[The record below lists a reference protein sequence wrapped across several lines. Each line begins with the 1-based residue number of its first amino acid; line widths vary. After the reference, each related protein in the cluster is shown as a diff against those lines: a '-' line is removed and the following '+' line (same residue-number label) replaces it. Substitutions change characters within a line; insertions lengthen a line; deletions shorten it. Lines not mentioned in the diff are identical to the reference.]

1 MKDYY
6 MDHAATT
13 PLSKDALE
21 AMMPYLT
28 TDYGNASTVYSY
40 GQRAKAAVERSRRTI
55 AATIGA
61 KPSEIYFTSG
71 GTESD
76 NWALIGACEA
86 GREQIA
92 KAHRSVE
99 NELHGKDSMQL
110 RSSDQTEA
118 LQPQASP
125 TAVDLESQS
134 ICNALM
140 KCGHIITDA
149 IEHHAI
155 LNTCAYLEKRGFD
168 VTYLPVDREGHV
180 NPDAVMAAIRPDTML
195 VSIMVANNEIGT
207 IEPIAEIG
215 ARLQKHAEETGQR
228 ILFHTDAVQAYAH
241 IPLDVDEL
249 KVDLMSASSH
259 KLNGPKGVGFLYLRR
274 GVKLPSF
281 LHGGEQER
289 GRRAGTEN
297 VAGIVGFARAAELA
311 CGANPQPRAAS
322 SGMACETNSQPR
334 TSSSATACETNPQ
347 TMTASSRV
355 DTAITS
361 TAGAHAAASSL
372 DRMAQ
377 RIAQESAIRD
387 HLIQRL
393 LDEIPY
399 TSLNGDPTHRLPNN
413 VNVCFKYVE
422 GETLLLLLNEK
433 HIYASAGSACA
444 SGSLEPSH
452 VLRAIGVAHE
462 DAYGSLRLTI
472 GPETTIADVDEV
484 VDLMKSII
492 AQLREQSPLYQA
504 ISAHPS
510 T

>member
-13 PLSKDALE
+13 PLSKEALE

-28 TDYGNASTVYSY
+28 TEYGNASTVYTY

-76 NWALIGACEA
+76 NWALIGAAET
-86 GREQIA
+86 
-92 KAHRSVE
+92 
-99 NELHGKDSMQL
+99 GK
-110 RSSDQTEA
+110 R
-118 LQPQASP
+118 
-125 TAVDLESQS
+125 
-134 ICNALM
+134 
-140 KCGHIITDA
+140 GHIITDM

-155 LNTCAYLEKRGFD
+155 LHTCAYLEKRGFD
-168 VTYLPVDREGHV
+168 VTYLPVDHEGHV
-180 NPDAVMAAIRPDTML
+180 DPDAVMAAIRPDTLL

-259 KLNGPKGVGFLYLRR
+259 KLSGPKGVGFLYLRR

-311 CGANPQPRAAS
+311 CGVNPQP
-322 SGMACETNSQPR
+322 M
-334 TSSSATACETNPQ
+334 SSS
-347 TMTASSRV
+347 SST
-355 DTAITS
+355 DTAATS
-361 TAGAHAAASSL
+361 TAGAHAAESSL
-372 DRMAQ
+372 APMAQ
-377 RIAQESAIRD
+377 RIAQESAVRD
-387 HLIQRL
+387 HLIRRL

-413 VNVCFKYVE
+413 VNVCFKYIE
-422 GETLLLLLNEK
+422 GEALLLLLNEK

-452 VLRAIGVAHE
+452 VLTAIGIAHE

-484 VDLMKSII
+484 VDLMKPII

-510 T
+510 

>member
-13 PLSKDALE
+13 PLSKEALE

-28 TDYGNASTVYSY
+28 TEYGNASTVYTY

-76 NWALIGACEA
+76 NWALIGAAET
-86 GREQIA
+86 
-92 KAHRSVE
+92 
-99 NELHGKDSMQL
+99 GK
-110 RSSDQTEA
+110 R
-118 LQPQASP
+118 
-125 TAVDLESQS
+125 
-134 ICNALM
+134 
-140 KCGHIITDA
+140 GHIITDM

-155 LNTCAYLEKRGFD
+155 LHTCAYLEKRGFD
-168 VTYLPVDREGHV
+168 VTYLPVDHEGHV
-180 NPDAVMAAIRPDTML
+180 HPDAVMAAIRPDTLL

-259 KLNGPKGVGFLYLRR
+259 KLSGPKGVGFLYLRR

-311 CGANPQPRAAS
+311 CGANPQP
-322 SGMACETNSQPR
+322 M
-334 TSSSATACETNPQ
+334 SSS
-347 TMTASSRV
+347 SST
-355 DTAITS
+355 DTAATS
-361 TAGAHAAASSL
+361 TAGAHAAESSL
-372 DRMAQ
+372 APMAQ
-377 RIAQESAIRD
+377 RIAQESAVRD
-387 HLIQRL
+387 HLIKRL

-399 TSLNGDPTHRLPNN
+399 TSLNGDPTKRLPNN
-413 VNVCFKYVE
+413 VNVCFKYIE
-422 GETLLLLLNEK
+422 GETLLLLLSEK

-452 VLRAIGVAHE
+452 VLTAIGIPHE
-462 DAYGSLRLTI
+462 DAYGSLRLTL

-484 VDLMKSII
+484 VDLMKPII
-492 AQLREQSPLYQA
+492 AHLREQSPLYLNCYNTH
-504 ISAHPS
+504 SYYSHEY
-510 T
+510 

>member
-13 PLSKDALE
+13 PLSKEALE

-28 TDYGNASTVYSY
+28 TEYGNASTVYTY

-76 NWALIGACEA
+76 NWALIGAAET
-86 GREQIA
+86 
-92 KAHRSVE
+92 
-99 NELHGKDSMQL
+99 GK
-110 RSSDQTEA
+110 R
-118 LQPQASP
+118 
-125 TAVDLESQS
+125 
-134 ICNALM
+134 
-140 KCGHIITDA
+140 GHIITDM

-155 LNTCAYLEKRGFD
+155 LHTCAYLEKRGFD
-168 VTYLPVDREGHV
+168 VTYLPVDHEGHV
-180 NPDAVMAAIRPDTML
+180 DPDAVMAAIRPDTLL

-259 KLNGPKGVGFLYLRR
+259 KLSGPKGVGFLYLRR

-311 CGANPQPRAAS
+311 CVVNPQP
-322 SGMACETNSQPR
+322 M
-334 TSSSATACETNPQ
+334 SSS
-347 TMTASSRV
+347 SST
-355 DTAITS
+355 DTAATS
-361 TAGAHAAASSL
+361 TAGAHAAESSL
-372 DRMAQ
+372 APMAQ
-377 RIAQESAIRD
+377 RIAQESVVRD
-387 HLIQRL
+387 HLIRRL

-413 VNVCFKYVE
+413 VNVCFKYIE

-452 VLRAIGVAHE
+452 VLRAIGIAHE

-472 GPETTIADVDEV
+472 GPETTLEDVDEV
-484 VDLMKSII
+484 VDLMKPII

-510 T
+510 R

>member
-13 PLSKDALE
+13 PLSKEALE

-28 TDYGNASTVYSY
+28 TEYGNASTVYTY
-40 GQRAKAAVERSRRTI
+40 GQRAKAAIERSRRTI
-55 AATIGA
+55 ATTIGA

-76 NWALIGACEA
+76 NWALISTCEA
-86 GREQIA
+86 GREQLS
-92 KAHRSVE
+92 K
-99 NELHGKDSMQL
+99 
-110 RSSDQTEA
+110 T
-118 LQPQASP
+118 LQPQA
-125 TAVDLESQS
+125 TAAAVDQKYRCSS
-134 ICNALM
+134 KALM
-140 KCGHIITDA
+140 KCGHIITDQ

-155 LNTCAYLEKRGFD
+155 LHTCAYLEKRGFD
-168 VTYLPVDREGHV
+168 VTYLPVDHEGHV
-180 NPDAVMAAIRPDTML
+180 DPDAVMAAIRPDTLL

-207 IEPIAEIG
+207 LEPIAEIG
-215 ARLQKHAEETGQR
+215 ARLQNHAAETGQR

-259 KLNGPKGVGFLYLRR
+259 KLNGPKGVGFLYVRR

-311 CGANPQPRAAS
+311 CGVN
-322 SGMACETNSQPR
+322 T
-334 TSSSATACETNPQ
+334 
-347 TMTASSRV
+347 
-355 DTAITS
+355 
-361 TAGAHAAASSL
+361 
-372 DRMAQ
+372 
-377 RIAQESAIRD
+377 QESAVRD
-387 HLIQRL
+387 HLIKRL
-393 LDEIPY
+393 LVEIPY

-413 VNVCFKYVE
+413 VNVCFKYIE

-452 VLRAIGVAHE
+452 VLTAIGIAHE

-472 GPETTIADVDEV
+472 GPETTLEDVDEV
-484 VDLMKSII
+484 VDLMKPII
-492 AQLREQSPLYQA
+492 ACLREQSPLYQA

-510 T
+510 

>member
-1 MKDYY
+1 MKNYY

-13 PLSKDALE
+13 PLSKEALE

-28 TDYGNASTVYSY
+28 TEYGNASTVYTY

-76 NWALIGACEA
+76 NWALIGAVEA
-86 GREQIA
+86 GKR
-92 KAHRSVE
+92 
-99 NELHGKDSMQL
+99 
-110 RSSDQTEA
+110 
-118 LQPQASP
+118 
-125 TAVDLESQS
+125 
-134 ICNALM
+134 
-140 KCGHIITDA
+140 GHIITDM

-155 LNTCAYLEKRGFD
+155 LHTCAYLEKRGFD
-168 VTYLPVDREGHV
+168 VTYLPVDHEGHV
-180 NPDAVMAAIRPDTML
+180 DPDAVMAAIRPDTLL

-207 IEPIAEIG
+207 LEPIAEIG

-311 CGANPQPRAAS
+311 CGVNTQVLALNCGVKPQPIAS
-322 SGMACETNSQPR
+322 
-334 TSSSATACETNPQ
+334 TS
-347 TMTASSRV
+347 
-355 DTAITS
+355 DTDTDATS
-361 TAGAHAAASSL
+361 TTSAHAAASSIAP
-372 DRMAQ
+372 MTQ
-377 RIAQESAIRD
+377 RIAQESAVRD
-387 HLIQRL
+387 HLIRRL

-413 VNVCFKYVE
+413 VNVCFKYIE

-452 VLRAIGVAHE
+452 VLTAIGIAHE

-484 VDLMKSII
+484 VDLMKPII

-510 T
+510 R

>member
-28 TDYGNASTVYSY
+28 TEYGNASTVYTY
-40 GQRAKAAVERSRRTI
+40 GQRAKAAIERSRRTI
-55 AATIGA
+55 ATTIGA

-76 NWALIGACEA
+76 NWALISTCEA
-86 GREQIA
+86 GREQLS
-92 KAHRSVE
+92 K
-99 NELHGKDSMQL
+99 
-110 RSSDQTEA
+110 T
-118 LQPQASP
+118 LQPQA
-125 TAVDLESQS
+125 TAAAVDQKYRCSS
-134 ICNALM
+134 KASM
-140 KCGHIITDA
+140 KCGHIITDQ

-155 LNTCAYLEKRGFD
+155 LHTCAYLEKRGFD
-168 VTYLPVDREGHV
+168 VTYLPVDHEGHV
-180 NPDAVMAAIRPDTML
+180 DPDAVMAAIRPDTLL

-207 IEPIAEIG
+207 LEPIAEIG
-215 ARLQKHAEETGQR
+215 ARLQKHAAETGQR

-259 KLNGPKGVGFLYLRR
+259 KLNGPKGVGFLYVRR

-311 CGANPQPRAAS
+311 CGVN
-322 SGMACETNSQPR
+322 T
-334 TSSSATACETNPQ
+334 
-347 TMTASSRV
+347 
-355 DTAITS
+355 
-361 TAGAHAAASSL
+361 
-372 DRMAQ
+372 
-377 RIAQESAIRD
+377 QESAVRD
-387 HLIQRL
+387 HLIKRL
-393 LDEIPY
+393 LVEIPY

-413 VNVCFKYVE
+413 VNVCFKYIE

-452 VLRAIGVAHE
+452 VLTAIGIAHE

-472 GPETTIADVDEV
+472 GPETTLEDVDEV
-484 VDLMKSII
+484 VDLMKPII
-492 AQLREQSPLYQA
+492 ACLREQSPLYQA

-510 T
+510 

>member
-13 PLSKDALE
+13 PLSKEALE

-28 TDYGNASTVYSY
+28 TEYGNASTVYTY
-40 GQRAKAAVERSRRTI
+40 GQRAKAAIERSRSTI
-55 AATIGA
+55 ATTIGA

-76 NWALIGACEA
+76 NWALISTCEA
-86 GREQIA
+86 GREQLS
-92 KAHRSVE
+92 K
-99 NELHGKDSMQL
+99 
-110 RSSDQTEA
+110 T
-118 LQPQASP
+118 LQPQA
-125 TAVDLESQS
+125 TAAAVDQKYRCSS
-134 ICNALM
+134 KASM
-140 KCGHIITDA
+140 KCGHIITDQ

-155 LNTCAYLEKRGFD
+155 LHTCAYLEKRGFD
-168 VTYLPVDREGHV
+168 VTYLPVDHEGHV
-180 NPDAVMAAIRPDTML
+180 DPDAVMAAIRPDTLL

-207 IEPIAEIG
+207 LEPIAEIG
-215 ARLQKHAEETGQR
+215 ARLQKHAAETGQR

-259 KLNGPKGVGFLYLRR
+259 KLNGPKGVGFLYVRR

-311 CGANPQPRAAS
+311 CGVN
-322 SGMACETNSQPR
+322 T
-334 TSSSATACETNPQ
+334 
-347 TMTASSRV
+347 
-355 DTAITS
+355 
-361 TAGAHAAASSL
+361 
-372 DRMAQ
+372 
-377 RIAQESAIRD
+377 QESAVRD
-387 HLIQRL
+387 HLIKRL
-393 LDEIPY
+393 LVEIPY

-413 VNVCFKYVE
+413 VNVCFKYIE

-452 VLRAIGVAHE
+452 VLTAIGIPHE

-484 VDLMKSII
+484 VDLMKPII
-492 AQLREQSPLYQA
+492 ACLREQSPLYQA

-510 T
+510 

>member
-13 PLSKDALE
+13 PLSKEALE

-28 TDYGNASTVYSY
+28 TEYGNASTVYTY
-40 GQRAKAAVERSRRTI
+40 GQRAKAAIERSRRTI
-55 AATIGA
+55 ATTIGA

-76 NWALIGACEA
+76 NWALISTCEA
-86 GREQIA
+86 GREQLS
-92 KAHRSVE
+92 K
-99 NELHGKDSMQL
+99 
-110 RSSDQTEA
+110 T
-118 LQPQASP
+118 LQPQDTAA
-125 TAVDLESQS
+125 AVDQEYRCSS
-134 ICNALM
+134 KASM
-140 KCGHIITDA
+140 KCGHIITDQ

-155 LNTCAYLEKRGFD
+155 LHTCAYLEKRGFD
-168 VTYLPVDREGHV
+168 VTYLPVDHEGHV
-180 NPDAVMAAIRPDTML
+180 DPDAVMAAIRPDTLL

-207 IEPIAEIG
+207 LEPIAEIG

-259 KLNGPKGVGFLYLRR
+259 KLSGPKGVGFLYVRR

-311 CGANPQPRAAS
+311 CGVN
-322 SGMACETNSQPR
+322 T
-334 TSSSATACETNPQ
+334 
-347 TMTASSRV
+347 
-355 DTAITS
+355 
-361 TAGAHAAASSL
+361 
-372 DRMAQ
+372 
-377 RIAQESAIRD
+377 QESAVRD
-387 HLIQRL
+387 HLIKRL

-413 VNVCFKYVE
+413 VNVCFKYIE

-472 GPETTIADVDEV
+472 GPETTLEDVDEV
-484 VDLMKSII
+484 VDLMKPII
-492 AQLREQSPLYQA
+492 AHLRETSPQYRNRF
-504 ISAHPS
+504 ITS
-510 T
+510 

>member
-1 MKDYY
+1 

-13 PLSKDALE
+13 PLSKDALD

-28 TDYGNASTVYSY
+28 TDYGNASTVYTY

-61 KPSEIYFTSG
+61 KPPEIYFTSG

-76 NWALIGACEA
+76 NWALIGAAEA
-86 GREQIA
+86 GKR
-92 KAHRSVE
+92 
-99 NELHGKDSMQL
+99 
-110 RSSDQTEA
+110 
-118 LQPQASP
+118 
-125 TAVDLESQS
+125 
-134 ICNALM
+134 
-140 KCGHIITDA
+140 GHIITDT

-168 VTYLPVDREGHV
+168 VTYLPVDQEGHV
-180 NPDAVMAAIRPDTML
+180 DPDAVMAAIRPDTLL

-311 CGANPQPRAAS
+311 CGVL
-322 SGMACETNSQPR
+322 GT
-334 TSSSATACETNPQ
+334 
-347 TMTASSRV
+347 
-355 DTAITS
+355 
-361 TAGAHAAASSL
+361 
-372 DRMAQ
+372 
-377 RIAQESAIRD
+377 RIPSESAVRD

-393 LDEIPY
+393 LDEIPC

-413 VNVCFKYVE
+413 VNVCFKYIE

-484 VDLMKSII
+484 VDLMKPII
-492 AQLREQSPLYQA
+492 AQLREQSPLY
-504 ISAHPS
+504 PS
-510 T
+510 SK

>member
-6 MDHAATT
+6 IDHAATT

-76 NWALIGACEA
+76 NWALIGAAEA
-86 GREQIA
+86 GREQLHQITKTHA
-92 KAHRSVE
+92 DRALISSAMSSTVE
-99 NELHGKDSMQL
+99 T
-110 RSSDQTEA
+110 SSPQTVISK
-118 LQPQASP
+118 SP
-125 TAVDLESQS
+125 
-134 ICNALM
+134 
-140 KCGHIITDA
+140 CGHIITDQ
-149 IEHHAI
+149 IEHHAV

-168 VTYLPVDREGHV
+168 VTYLPVDHEGHV
-180 NPDAVMAAIRPDTML
+180 DPDAVMAAIRPDTLL

-207 IEPIAEIG
+207 LEPIAEIG
-215 ARLQKHAEETGQR
+215 ARLQKHAAETGQR

-311 CGANPQPRAAS
+311 CSTNPQPKTS
-322 SGMACETNSQPR
+322 TSGT
-334 TSSSATACETNPQ
+334 
-347 TMTASSRV
+347 
-355 DTAITS
+355 DTAATS
-361 TAGAHAAASSL
+361 TANAHAPESSI

-413 VNVCFKYVE
+413 VNVCFKYIE

-472 GPETTIADVDEV
+472 GPETTISDVDEV
-484 VDLMKSII
+484 VDLMKPII
-492 AQLREQSPLYQA
+492 TQLREQSPLYQA

>member
-13 PLSKDALE
+13 PLSKEALE

-28 TDYGNASTVYSY
+28 TEYGNASTVYTY
-40 GQRAKAAVERSRRTI
+40 GQRAKAAIERSRRTI
-55 AATIGA
+55 ATTIGA

-76 NWALIGACEA
+76 NWALISTCEA
-86 GREQIA
+86 GREQLS
-92 KAHRSVE
+92 K
-99 NELHGKDSMQL
+99 
-110 RSSDQTEA
+110 T
-118 LQPQASP
+118 LQPQDTAA
-125 TAVDLESQS
+125 AVDQKYRCSS
-134 ICNALM
+134 KASM
-140 KCGHIITDA
+140 KCGHIITDQ

-155 LNTCAYLEKRGFD
+155 LHTCAYLEKRGFD
-168 VTYLPVDREGHV
+168 VTYLPVDHEGHV
-180 NPDAVMAAIRPDTML
+180 DPDAVMAAIRPDTLL

-207 IEPIAEIG
+207 LEPIAEIG
-215 ARLQKHAEETGQR
+215 ARLQKHVAETGQR

-241 IPLDVDEL
+241 IPLNVDEL

-259 KLNGPKGVGFLYLRR
+259 KLNGPKGVGFLYVRR

-311 CGANPQPRAAS
+311 CGVKPQP
-322 SGMACETNSQPR
+322 M
-334 TSSSATACETNPQ
+334 
-347 TMTASSRV
+347 
-355 DTAITS
+355 TS
-361 TAGAHAAASSL
+361 TSDTDTDTTSTTSAHAAASSI

-377 RIAQESAIRD
+377 RIAQESAVRD

-413 VNVCFKYVE
+413 VNVCFKYIE

-452 VLRAIGVAHE
+452 VLTTIGIPHE

-472 GPETTIADVDEV
+472 GPETTLEDVDEV
-484 VDLMKSII
+484 VDLMKPII
-492 AQLREQSPLYQA
+492 AHLRETSPQYRNRF
-504 ISAHPS
+504 ITS
-510 T
+510 

>member
-13 PLSKDALE
+13 PLSKEALE

-28 TDYGNASTVYSY
+28 TEYGNASTVYTY

-76 NWALIGACEA
+76 NWALIGAAET
-86 GREQIA
+86 
-92 KAHRSVE
+92 
-99 NELHGKDSMQL
+99 GK
-110 RSSDQTEA
+110 R
-118 LQPQASP
+118 
-125 TAVDLESQS
+125 
-134 ICNALM
+134 
-140 KCGHIITDA
+140 GHIITDM

-155 LNTCAYLEKRGFD
+155 LHTCAYLEKRGFD
-168 VTYLPVDREGHV
+168 VTYLPVDHEGHV
-180 NPDAVMAAIRPDTML
+180 DPDAVMAAIRPDTLL

-259 KLNGPKGVGFLYLRR
+259 KLSGPKGVGFLYLRR

-311 CGANPQPRAAS
+311 CVVNPQP
-322 SGMACETNSQPR
+322 M
-334 TSSSATACETNPQ
+334 SSS
-347 TMTASSRV
+347 SST
-355 DTAITS
+355 DTAATS
-361 TAGAHAAASSL
+361 TAGAHAAESSL
-372 DRMAQ
+372 APMAQ
-377 RIAQESAIRD
+377 RIAQESVVRD
-387 HLIQRL
+387 HLIRRL

-413 VNVCFKYVE
+413 VNVCFKYIE

-452 VLRAIGVAHE
+452 VLRAIGIAHE

-472 GPETTIADVDEV
+472 GPETTIADIDEV
-484 VDLMKSII
+484 VDLMKPII

-510 T
+510 

>member
-13 PLSKDALE
+13 PLSKEALE

-28 TDYGNASTVYSY
+28 TEYGNASTVYTY
-40 GQRAKAAVERSRRTI
+40 GQRAKAAIERSRRAI

-76 NWALIGACEA
+76 NWALISTCEA
-86 GREQIA
+86 GREQLS
-92 KAHRSVE
+92 K
-99 NELHGKDSMQL
+99 
-110 RSSDQTEA
+110 T
-118 LQPQASP
+118 LQPQDTAA
-125 TAVDLESQS
+125 AVDQEYRCSS
-134 ICNALM
+134 KSSM
-140 KCGHIITDA
+140 KCGHIITDQ

-168 VTYLPVDREGHV
+168 VTYLPVDHEGHV
-180 NPDAVMAAIRPDTML
+180 DPDAVMAALRPDTLL

-215 ARLQKHAEETGQR
+215 ARLQKHAAETGQR

-259 KLNGPKGVGFLYLRR
+259 KLSGPKGVGFLYVRR

-297 VAGIVGFARAAELA
+297 VAGIVGFAHAAE
-311 CGANPQPRAAS
+311 
-322 SGMACETNSQPR
+322 
-334 TSSSATACETNPQ
+334 
-347 TMTASSRV
+347 
-355 DTAITS
+355 
-361 TAGAHAAASSL
+361 SSL

-377 RIAQESAIRD
+377 RIAQESAVRD
-387 HLIQRL
+387 HLIKRL

-413 VNVCFKYVE
+413 VNVCFKYIE

-452 VLRAIGVAHE
+452 VLTAIGIPHE

-472 GPETTIADVDEV
+472 GPETMLEDVDEV
-484 VDLMKSII
+484 VDLMKPII
-492 AQLREQSPLYQA
+492 AHLRETSPQYRNRF
-504 ISAHPS
+504 ITS
-510 T
+510 

>member
-13 PLSKDALE
+13 PLSKEALD

-28 TDYGNASTVYSY
+28 TEYGNASTVYTY
-40 GQRAKAAVERSRRTI
+40 GQRAKAAIERSRRTI
-55 AATIGA
+55 ATTIGA

-76 NWALIGACEA
+76 NWALISTCEA
-86 GREQIA
+86 GREQLS
-92 KAHRSVE
+92 K
-99 NELHGKDSMQL
+99 
-110 RSSDQTEA
+110 T
-118 LQPQASP
+118 LQPQA
-125 TAVDLESQS
+125 TAAAVDQKYRCSS
-134 ICNALM
+134 KASM
-140 KCGHIITDA
+140 KCGHIITDQ
-149 IEHHAI
+149 IEHPAI
-155 LNTCAYLEKRGFD
+155 LHTCAYLEKRGFD
-168 VTYLPVDREGHV
+168 VTYLPVDHEGHV
-180 NPDAVMAAIRPDTML
+180 DPDAVMAAIRPDTLL

-207 IEPIAEIG
+207 LEPIAEIG
-215 ARLQKHAEETGQR
+215 ARLQKHAAETGQR

-259 KLNGPKGVGFLYLRR
+259 KLNGPKGVGFLYVRR

-311 CGANPQPRAAS
+311 CGVN
-322 SGMACETNSQPR
+322 T
-334 TSSSATACETNPQ
+334 
-347 TMTASSRV
+347 
-355 DTAITS
+355 
-361 TAGAHAAASSL
+361 
-372 DRMAQ
+372 
-377 RIAQESAIRD
+377 QESAVRD
-387 HLIQRL
+387 HLIKRL

-399 TSLNGDPTHRLPNN
+399 TRLNGDPTHRLPNN
-413 VNVCFKYVE
+413 VNVCFKYIE

-452 VLRAIGVAHE
+452 VLTAIGIAHE

-472 GPETTIADVDEV
+472 GPETTLEDVDEV
-484 VDLMKSII
+484 VDLMKPII
-492 AQLREQSPLYQA
+492 ACLREQSPLYQA

-510 T
+510 

>member
-28 TDYGNASTVYSY
+28 TEYGNASTVYTY

-55 AATIGA
+55 AVTIGA
-61 KPSEIYFTSG
+61 KPSEIHFTSG

-76 NWALIGACEA
+76 NWALIGAAEA
-86 GREQIA
+86 GREQLHQITQTHA
-92 KAHRSVE
+92 DRALISSAMSSTVE
-99 NELHGKDSMQL
+99 T
-110 RSSDQTEA
+110 SSPQTVISKY
-118 LQPQASP
+118 P
-125 TAVDLESQS
+125 
-134 ICNALM
+134 
-140 KCGHIITDA
+140 CGHIITDQ

-155 LNTCAYLEKRGFD
+155 LHTCAYLEKRGFD
-168 VTYLPVDREGHV
+168 VTYLPVDHEGHV
-180 NPDAVMAAIRPDTML
+180 DPDAVMAAIRPDTLL

-207 IEPIAEIG
+207 LEPIAEIG
-215 ARLQKHAEETGQR
+215 ARLQKHAAETGQR

-241 IPLDVDEL
+241 IPLNVDEL

-259 KLNGPKGVGFLYLRR
+259 KLSGPKGVGFLYLRR

-311 CGANPQPRAAS
+311 CGVNPQP
-322 SGMACETNSQPR
+322 M
-334 TSSSATACETNPQ
+334 SSS
-347 TMTASSRV
+347 SST
-355 DTAITS
+355 DTAATS
-361 TAGAHAAASSL
+361 TASARAAALACDVKPQLMSSSSSTDTDTTSTASAHAAASSL
-372 DRMAQ
+372 DQMAQ
-377 RIAQESAIRD
+377 RIAQESAVRD
-387 HLIQRL
+387 HLIKRL

-413 VNVCFKYVE
+413 VNVCFKYIE
-422 GETLLLLLNEK
+422 GETLLLLLSEK

-452 VLRAIGVAHE
+452 VLTAIGIPHE

-472 GPETTIADVDEV
+472 GPETTLEDVDEV
-484 VDLMKSII
+484 VDLMKPII
-492 AQLREQSPLYQA
+492 AHLRETSPQYRNRF
-504 ISAHPS
+504 ITS
-510 T
+510 

>member
-13 PLSKDALE
+13 PLSKEALE

-28 TDYGNASTVYSY
+28 TEYGNASTVYTY
-40 GQRAKAAVERSRRTI
+40 GQRAKAAIERSRRTI

-76 NWALIGACEA
+76 NWALIGAAEA
-86 GREQIA
+86 GREQLS
-92 KAHRSVE
+92 KT
-99 NELHGKDSMQL
+99 L
-110 RSSDQTEA
+110 SSNSQTKI
-118 LQPQASP
+118 LQPQDSAA
-125 TAVDLESQS
+125 AVDQNYRCSS
-134 ICNALM
+134 KASM
-140 KCGHIITDA
+140 RVGHIITDT

-155 LNTCAYLEKRGFD
+155 LHTCAYLEKRGFD
-168 VTYLPVDREGHV
+168 VTYLPVDHEGHV
-180 NPDAVMAAIRPDTML
+180 DPDAVMAAIRPDTLL

-207 IEPIAEIG
+207 LEPIAEIG
-215 ARLQKHAEETGQR
+215 ARLQKHAAETGQR

-259 KLNGPKGVGFLYLRR
+259 KLNGPKGVGFLYVRR

-311 CGANPQPRAAS
+311 CGVN
-322 SGMACETNSQPR
+322 T
-334 TSSSATACETNPQ
+334 
-347 TMTASSRV
+347 
-355 DTAITS
+355 
-361 TAGAHAAASSL
+361 
-372 DRMAQ
+372 
-377 RIAQESAIRD
+377 QESAVRD
-387 HLIQRL
+387 HLIKRL

-413 VNVCFKYVE
+413 VNVCFKYIE

-452 VLRAIGVAHE
+452 VLTAIGIAHE

-472 GPETTIADVDEV
+472 GPETTLEDVDEV
-484 VDLMKSII
+484 VDLMKPII
-492 AQLREQSPLYQA
+492 ACLREQSPLYQA

-510 T
+510 

>member
-13 PLSKDALE
+13 PLSKEALE

-28 TDYGNASTVYSY
+28 TEYGNASTVYTY
-40 GQRAKAAVERSRRTI
+40 GQRAKAAIERSRRAI

-61 KPSEIYFTSG
+61 KPSEIHFTSG

-76 NWALIGACEA
+76 NWALISTCEA
-86 GREQIA
+86 GREHLS
-92 KAHRSVE
+92 K
-99 NELHGKDSMQL
+99 
-110 RSSDQTEA
+110 T
-118 LQPQASP
+118 LQPQDTAA
-125 TAVDLESQS
+125 AVDQEYRCSS
-134 ICNALM
+134 KASM
-140 KCGHIITDA
+140 KCGHIITDQ

-168 VTYLPVDREGHV
+168 VTYLPVDHEGHV
-180 NPDAVMAAIRPDTML
+180 DPDAVMAAIRPDTLL

-207 IEPIAEIG
+207 LEPIVEIG
-215 ARLQKHAEETGQR
+215 ARLQKHAAETGQR

-259 KLNGPKGVGFLYLRR
+259 KLSGPKGVGFLYVRR

-297 VAGIVGFARAAELA
+297 VAGIVGFA
-311 CGANPQPRAAS
+311 
-322 SGMACETNSQPR
+322 
-334 TSSSATACETNPQ
+334 
-347 TMTASSRV
+347 
-355 DTAITS
+355 
-361 TAGAHAAASSL
+361 HAAASSI
-372 DRMAQ
+372 DCMAQ
-377 RIAQESAIRD
+377 RIAQESAVRD

-413 VNVCFKYVE
+413 VNVCFKYIE

-452 VLRAIGVAHE
+452 VLTAIGIPHE

-472 GPETTIADVDEV
+472 GPETTLEDVDEV
-484 VDLMKSII
+484 VDLMKPII
-492 AQLREQSPLYQA
+492 AHLRETSPQYRNRFTT
-504 ISAHPS
+504 S
-510 T
+510 

>member
-13 PLSKDALE
+13 PLSKEALE

-28 TDYGNASTVYSY
+28 DDYGNASTVYTY

-76 NWALIGACEA
+76 NWALIGAAET
-86 GREQIA
+86 
-92 KAHRSVE
+92 
-99 NELHGKDSMQL
+99 GK
-110 RSSDQTEA
+110 R
-118 LQPQASP
+118 
-125 TAVDLESQS
+125 
-134 ICNALM
+134 
-140 KCGHIITDA
+140 GHIITDM

-155 LNTCAYLEKRGFD
+155 LHTCAYLEKRGFD
-168 VTYLPVDREGHV
+168 VTYLPVDHEGHV
-180 NPDAVMAAIRPDTML
+180 DPDAVMAAIRPDTLL

-259 KLNGPKGVGFLYLRR
+259 KLSGPKGVGFLYLRR

-311 CGANPQPRAAS
+311 CGANPQP
-322 SGMACETNSQPR
+322 M
-334 TSSSATACETNPQ
+334 SSS
-347 TMTASSRV
+347 SST
-355 DTAITS
+355 DTAATS
-361 TAGAHAAASSL
+361 TAGAHAAESSL
-372 DRMAQ
+372 APMAQ
-377 RIAQESAIRD
+377 RIAQESVVRD
-387 HLIQRL
+387 HLIRRL

-413 VNVCFKYVE
+413 VNVCFKYIE

-452 VLRAIGVAHE
+452 VLRAIGIAHE

-484 VDLMKSII
+484 VDLMKPII

-510 T
+510 

>member
-1 MKDYY
+1 MKNYY

-28 TDYGNASTVYSY
+28 TDYGNASTVYTY

-55 AATIGA
+55 AATNGA

-76 NWALIGACEA
+76 NWALIGAAEA
-86 GREQIA
+86 GREQLS
-92 KAHRSVE
+92 KT
-99 NELHGKDSMQL
+99 L
-110 RSSDQTEA
+110 SSNSQTKI
-118 LQPQASP
+118 LQPQDSAA
-125 TAVDLESQS
+125 AVDQNYRCSS
-134 ICNALM
+134 KASM
-140 KCGHIITDA
+140 RVGHIITDT

-155 LNTCAYLEKRGFD
+155 LHTCAYLEKRGFD
-168 VTYLPVDREGHV
+168 VTYLPVDHEGHV
-180 NPDAVMAAIRPDTML
+180 DPDAVMAAIRPDTLL

-241 IPLDVDEL
+241 ISLDVEEL

-311 CGANPQPRAAS
+311 CGVNTQVPALICGVKPQPI
-322 SGMACETNSQPR
+322 
-334 TSSSATACETNPQ
+334 TSTS
-347 TMTASSRV
+347 
-355 DTAITS
+355 DTDTDTTS
-361 TAGAHAAASSL
+361 TAGAHAAESSL
-372 DRMAQ
+372 APMAQ
-377 RIAQESAIRD
+377 RIALESAVRD

-413 VNVCFKYVE
+413 VNVCFKYIE
-422 GETLLLLLNEK
+422 GATLLLLLNEK

-452 VLRAIGVAHE
+452 VLTAIGIAHE

-472 GPETTIADVDEV
+472 GPETTLEDVDEV
-484 VDLMKSII
+484 VDLMKPII
-492 AQLREQSPLYQA
+492 ACLREQSPLYQA

-510 T
+510 

>member
-1 MKDYY
+1 MIY

-13 PLSKDALE
+13 PLSKEALE

-28 TDYGNASTVYSY
+28 TEYGNASTVYTY
-40 GQRAKAAVERSRRTI
+40 GQRAKAAIERSRRTI
-55 AATIGA
+55 ATTIGA

-76 NWALIGACEA
+76 NWALISTCEA
-86 GREQIA
+86 GREQLS
-92 KAHRSVE
+92 K
-99 NELHGKDSMQL
+99 
-110 RSSDQTEA
+110 T
-118 LQPQASP
+118 LQPQA
-125 TAVDLESQS
+125 TAAAVDQKYRCSS
-134 ICNALM
+134 KASM
-140 KCGHIITDA
+140 KCGHIITDQ

-155 LNTCAYLEKRGFD
+155 LHTCAYLEKRGFD
-168 VTYLPVDREGHV
+168 VTYLPVDHEGHV
-180 NPDAVMAAIRPDTML
+180 DPDAVMAAIRPDTLL

-207 IEPIAEIG
+207 LEPIAEIG

-241 IPLDVDEL
+241 IPLDVDKL

-259 KLNGPKGVGFLYLRR
+259 KLNGPKGVGFLYVRR

-311 CGANPQPRAAS
+311 CGVN
-322 SGMACETNSQPR
+322 T
-334 TSSSATACETNPQ
+334 
-347 TMTASSRV
+347 
-355 DTAITS
+355 
-361 TAGAHAAASSL
+361 
-372 DRMAQ
+372 
-377 RIAQESAIRD
+377 QESAVRD
-387 HLIQRL
+387 HLIKRL

-413 VNVCFKYVE
+413 VNVCFKYIE

-452 VLRAIGVAHE
+452 VLTAIGIPHE

-472 GPETTIADVDEV
+472 GPETTLEDVDEV
-484 VDLMKSII
+484 VDLMKPII

-510 T
+510 

>member
-13 PLSKDALE
+13 PLSKEALE

-28 TDYGNASTVYSY
+28 TEYGNASTVYTY
-40 GQRAKAAVERSRRTI
+40 GQRAKAAIERSRRAI

-61 KPSEIYFTSG
+61 KPSEIHFTSG

-76 NWALIGACEA
+76 NWALISTCEA
-86 GREQIA
+86 GREHLS
-92 KAHRSVE
+92 K
-99 NELHGKDSMQL
+99 
-110 RSSDQTEA
+110 T
-118 LQPQASP
+118 LQPQDTAA
-125 TAVDLESQS
+125 AVDQEYRCSS
-134 ICNALM
+134 KASM
-140 KCGHIITDA
+140 KCGHIITDQ

-168 VTYLPVDREGHV
+168 VTYLPVDHEGHV
-180 NPDAVMAAIRPDTML
+180 DPDAVMAAIRPDTLL

-207 IEPIAEIG
+207 LEPIVEIG
-215 ARLQKHAEETGQR
+215 ARLQKHAAETGQR

-259 KLNGPKGVGFLYLRR
+259 KLSGPKGVGFLYVRR

-297 VAGIVGFARAAELA
+297 VAGIVGFA
-311 CGANPQPRAAS
+311 
-322 SGMACETNSQPR
+322 
-334 TSSSATACETNPQ
+334 
-347 TMTASSRV
+347 
-355 DTAITS
+355 
-361 TAGAHAAASSL
+361 HAAASSI
-372 DRMAQ
+372 DCMAQ
-377 RIAQESAIRD
+377 RIAQESAVRD

-413 VNVCFKYVE
+413 VNVCFKYIE

-452 VLRAIGVAHE
+452 VLTAIGIPHE

-472 GPETTIADVDEV
+472 GPETTLEDVDEV
-484 VDLMKSII
+484 VDLMKPII
-492 AQLREQSPLYQA
+492 AHLRETSPQYRNRF
-504 ISAHPS
+504 ITS
-510 T
+510 

>member
-13 PLSKDALE
+13 PLSKEALD

-28 TDYGNASTVYSY
+28 TEYGNASTVYTY
-40 GQRAKAAVERSRRTI
+40 GQRAKAAIERSRSTI
-55 AATIGA
+55 ATTIGA

-76 NWALIGACEA
+76 NWALISTCEA
-86 GREQIA
+86 GREQLS
-92 KAHRSVE
+92 K
-99 NELHGKDSMQL
+99 
-110 RSSDQTEA
+110 T
-118 LQPQASP
+118 LQPQA
-125 TAVDLESQS
+125 TAAAVDQKYRCSS
-134 ICNALM
+134 KASM
-140 KCGHIITDA
+140 KCGHIITDQ

-155 LNTCAYLEKRGFD
+155 LHTCAYLEKRGFD
-168 VTYLPVDREGHV
+168 VTYLPVDHEGHV
-180 NPDAVMAAIRPDTML
+180 DPDAVMAAIRPDTLL

-207 IEPIAEIG
+207 LEPIAEIG
-215 ARLQKHAEETGQR
+215 ARLQKHAAETGQR

-259 KLNGPKGVGFLYLRR
+259 KLNGPKGVGFLYVRR

-311 CGANPQPRAAS
+311 CGVN
-322 SGMACETNSQPR
+322 T
-334 TSSSATACETNPQ
+334 
-347 TMTASSRV
+347 
-355 DTAITS
+355 
-361 TAGAHAAASSL
+361 
-372 DRMAQ
+372 
-377 RIAQESAIRD
+377 QESAVRD
-387 HLIQRL
+387 HLIKRL

-413 VNVCFKYVE
+413 VNVCFKYIE

-452 VLRAIGVAHE
+452 VLTAIGIPHE

-472 GPETTIADVDEV
+472 GPETTLEDVDEV
-484 VDLMKSII
+484 VDLMKPII
-492 AQLREQSPLYQA
+492 ACLREQSPLYQA

-510 T
+510 

>member
-13 PLSKDALE
+13 PLSKEALE

-28 TDYGNASTVYSY
+28 TEYGNASTVYTY
-40 GQRAKAAVERSRRTI
+40 GQRAKAAIERSRRTI
-55 AATIGA
+55 ATTIGA

-76 NWALIGACEA
+76 NWALIGAAEA
-86 GREQIA
+86 GREQLHQITQTHA
-92 KAHRSVE
+92 DRALISSAMSSTVE
-99 NELHGKDSMQL
+99 T
-110 RSSDQTEA
+110 SSPQTVISKY
-118 LQPQASP
+118 P
-125 TAVDLESQS
+125 
-134 ICNALM
+134 
-140 KCGHIITDA
+140 CGHIITDQ

-155 LNTCAYLEKRGFD
+155 LHTCAYLEKRGFD
-168 VTYLPVDREGHV
+168 VTYLPVDHEGHV
-180 NPDAVMAAIRPDTML
+180 DPDAVMAAIRPDTLL

-215 ARLQKHAEETGQR
+215 ARLQKHAAETSQR

-241 IPLDVDEL
+241 IPLNVDEL

-259 KLNGPKGVGFLYLRR
+259 KLSGPKGVGFLYLRR

-311 CGANPQPRAAS
+311 CGVNPQP
-322 SGMACETNSQPR
+322 M
-334 TSSSATACETNPQ
+334 SSS
-347 TMTASSRV
+347 SST
-355 DTAITS
+355 DTAATS
-361 TAGAHAAASSL
+361 TASARAAALACDVKPQLMSSSSSTDTDTTSTASAHAAASFL

-377 RIAQESAIRD
+377 RIAQESAVRD
-387 HLIQRL
+387 HLIKRL

-413 VNVCFKYVE
+413 VNVCFKYIEV
-422 GETLLLLLNEK
+422 ETLLLLLNEK

-452 VLRAIGVAHE
+452 VLTAIGIPHE

-472 GPETTIADVDEV
+472 GPETTLEDVDEV
-484 VDLMKSII
+484 VDLMKPII
-492 AQLREQSPLYQA
+492 AHLRETSPQYRNRF
-504 ISAHPS
+504 ITS
-510 T
+510 

>member
-13 PLSKDALE
+13 PLSKEALE

-28 TDYGNASTVYSY
+28 TEYGNASTVYTY
-40 GQRAKAAVERSRRTI
+40 GQRAKAAIERSRRTI
-55 AATIGA
+55 AITIGA

-76 NWALIGACEA
+76 NWALISTCEA
-86 GREQIA
+86 GREQLS
-92 KAHRSVE
+92 K
-99 NELHGKDSMQL
+99 
-110 RSSDQTEA
+110 T
-118 LQPQASP
+118 LQPQA
-125 TAVDLESQS
+125 TAAAVDQKYRCSS
-134 ICNALM
+134 KALM
-140 KCGHIITDA
+140 KCGHIITDQ

-155 LNTCAYLEKRGFD
+155 LHTCAYLEKRGFD
-168 VTYLPVDREGHV
+168 VTYLPVDNEGHV
-180 NPDAVMAAIRPDTML
+180 DPDAVMAAIRPDTLL

-207 IEPIAEIG
+207 LEPIAEIG
-215 ARLQKHAEETGQR
+215 ARLQKHAAETGQR

-259 KLNGPKGVGFLYLRR
+259 KLNGPKGVGFLYVRR

-311 CGANPQPRAAS
+311 CGVN
-322 SGMACETNSQPR
+322 T
-334 TSSSATACETNPQ
+334 
-347 TMTASSRV
+347 
-355 DTAITS
+355 
-361 TAGAHAAASSL
+361 
-372 DRMAQ
+372 
-377 RIAQESAIRD
+377 QESAVRD
-387 HLIQRL
+387 HLIKRL
-393 LDEIPY
+393 LVEIPY

-413 VNVCFKYVE
+413 VNVCFKYIE

-452 VLRAIGVAHE
+452 VLTAIGIPHE

-472 GPETTIADVDEV
+472 GPETTLEDVDEV
-484 VDLMKSII
+484 VDLMKPII
-492 AQLREQSPLYQA
+492 ACLREQSPLYQA

-510 T
+510 

>member
-13 PLSKDALE
+13 PLSKEALE

-28 TDYGNASTVYSY
+28 TDYGNASTVYTY

-76 NWALIGACEA
+76 NWALIGAAEA
-86 GREQIA
+86 GRGQLHQITQTHA
-92 KAHRSVE
+92 DRALISSTMSSTVE
-99 NELHGKDSMQL
+99 T
-110 RSSDQTEA
+110 SSPQTVMSK
-118 LQPQASP
+118 SP
-125 TAVDLESQS
+125 
-134 ICNALM
+134 
-140 KCGHIITDA
+140 CGHIITDQ

-180 NPDAVMAAIRPDTML
+180 DPDAVMAAIRPDTLL

-311 CGANPQPRAAS
+311 CGMNPQPMT
-322 SGMACETNSQPR
+322 SGSDA
-334 TSSSATACETNPQ
+334 
-347 TMTASSRV
+347 
-355 DTAITS
+355 DTAATS
-361 TAGAHAAASSL
+361 TAAAHASESSI

-377 RIAQESAIRD
+377 RIAQESAVRD

-413 VNVCFKYVE
+413 VNVCFKYIE
-422 GETLLLLLNEK
+422 GETLLLFLNEK

-484 VDLMKSII
+484 VDLMKPII
-492 AQLREQSPLYQA
+492 AQLREQ
-504 ISAHPS
+504 
-510 T
+510 

>member
-13 PLSKDALE
+13 PLSKEALE

-28 TDYGNASTVYSY
+28 TEYGNASTVYTY
-40 GQRAKAAVERSRRTI
+40 GQRAKAAVECSRRTI

-76 NWALIGACEA
+76 NWALIGAAET
-86 GREQIA
+86 
-92 KAHRSVE
+92 
-99 NELHGKDSMQL
+99 GK
-110 RSSDQTEA
+110 R
-118 LQPQASP
+118 
-125 TAVDLESQS
+125 
-134 ICNALM
+134 C
-140 KCGHIITDA
+140 HIITDM

-155 LNTCAYLEKRGFD
+155 LHTCAYLEKRGFD
-168 VTYLPVDREGHV
+168 VTYLPVDHEGHV
-180 NPDAVMAAIRPDTML
+180 DPDAVMAAIRPDTLL

-259 KLNGPKGVGFLYLRR
+259 KLSGPKGVGFLYLRR

-311 CGANPQPRAAS
+311 CGANPQPMS
-322 SGMACETNSQPR
+322 
-334 TSSSATACETNPQ
+334 TSSST
-347 TMTASSRV
+347 
-355 DTAITS
+355 DTAATS
-361 TAGAHAAASSL
+361 TAGAHAAESSL
-372 DRMAQ
+372 APMAQ
-377 RIAQESAIRD
+377 RIAQESAVRD
-387 HLIQRL
+387 HLIRRL

-413 VNVCFKYVE
+413 VNVCFKYIE

-452 VLRAIGVAHE
+452 VLTSIGIAHE

-472 GPETTIADVDEV
+472 GPETTLEDVDEV
-484 VDLMKSII
+484 VDLMKPII

-510 T
+510 

>member
-28 TDYGNASTVYSY
+28 TEYGNASTVYTY

-76 NWALIGACEA
+76 NWALISTCEA
-86 GREQIA
+86 GREQLS
-92 KAHRSVE
+92 K
-99 NELHGKDSMQL
+99 
-110 RSSDQTEA
+110 T
-118 LQPQASP
+118 LQPQA
-125 TAVDLESQS
+125 TAAAVDQKYRCSS
-134 ICNALM
+134 KASM
-140 KCGHIITDA
+140 KCGHIITDQ

-155 LNTCAYLEKRGFD
+155 LHTCAYLEKRGFD
-168 VTYLPVDREGHV
+168 VTYLPVDHEGHV
-180 NPDAVMAAIRPDTML
+180 DPDAVMAAIRPDTLL

-207 IEPIAEIG
+207 LEPIAEIG

-249 KVDLMSASSH
+249 RVDLMSASSH
-259 KLNGPKGVGFLYLRR
+259 KLNGPKGIGFLYVRR

-311 CGANPQPRAAS
+311 CGTDPQPIASISDADTAATSTARATELACSTNLQPMSPS
-322 SGMACETNSQPR
+322 SGTG
-334 TSSSATACETNPQ
+334 TAVP
-347 TMTASSRV
+347 
-355 DTAITS
+355 S
-361 TAGAHAAASSL
+361 TAGAPSVESYL

-377 RIAQESAIRD
+377 RIAQESAVRD

-413 VNVCFKYVE
+413 VNVCFKYIE

-452 VLRAIGVAHE
+452 VLTAIGIAHE

-472 GPETTIADVDEV
+472 GPETTIADIDEV
-484 VDLMKSII
+484 VDLMKPII

-510 T
+510 

>member
-1 MKDYY
+1 MKNYY

-28 TDYGNASTVYSY
+28 TDYGNASTVYTY

-76 NWALIGACEA
+76 NWALIGAAEA
-86 GREQIA
+86 GREQLS
-92 KAHRSVE
+92 KT
-99 NELHGKDSMQL
+99 L
-110 RSSDQTEA
+110 SSNSQTKI
-118 LQPQASP
+118 LQPQDSAA
-125 TAVDLESQS
+125 AVDQNYRCSS
-134 ICNALM
+134 KASM
-140 KCGHIITDA
+140 RVGHIITDT

-155 LNTCAYLEKRGFD
+155 LHTCAYLEKRGFD
-168 VTYLPVDREGHV
+168 VTYLPVDHEGHV
-180 NPDAVMAAIRPDTML
+180 DPDAVMAAIRPDTLL

-241 IPLDVDEL
+241 ISLDVEEL

-311 CGANPQPRAAS
+311 CGVNTQVPALICGVKPQPI
-322 SGMACETNSQPR
+322 
-334 TSSSATACETNPQ
+334 TSTS
-347 TMTASSRV
+347 
-355 DTAITS
+355 DTDTDTTS
-361 TAGAHAAASSL
+361 TAGAHAAESSL
-372 DRMAQ
+372 APMAQ
-377 RIAQESAIRD
+377 RIALESAVRD

-413 VNVCFKYVE
+413 VNVCFKYIE

-452 VLRAIGVAHE
+452 VLTAIGIAHE

-472 GPETTIADVDEV
+472 GPETTLEDVDEV
-484 VDLMKSII
+484 VDLMKPII
-492 AQLREQSPLYQA
+492 ACLREQSPLYQA

-510 T
+510 

>member
-13 PLSKDALE
+13 PLSKEALE

-28 TDYGNASTVYSY
+28 TEYGNASTVYTY
-40 GQRAKAAVERSRRTI
+40 GQRAKAAIERSRRTI
-55 AATIGA
+55 ATTIGA

-76 NWALIGACEA
+76 NWALISTCEA
-86 GREQIA
+86 GREQLS
-92 KAHRSVE
+92 K
-99 NELHGKDSMQL
+99 
-110 RSSDQTEA
+110 T
-118 LQPQASP
+118 LQPQA
-125 TAVDLESQS
+125 TAAAVDQKYRCSS
-134 ICNALM
+134 KALM
-140 KCGHIITDA
+140 KCGHIITDQ

-155 LNTCAYLEKRGFD
+155 LHTCAYLEKRGFD
-168 VTYLPVDREGHV
+168 VTYLPVDHEGHV
-180 NPDAVMAAIRPDTML
+180 DPDAVMAAIRPDTLL

-207 IEPIAEIG
+207 LEPIAEIG
-215 ARLQKHAEETGQR
+215 ARLQNHAAETGQR

-259 KLNGPKGVGFLYLRR
+259 KLNGPKGVGFLYVRR

-311 CGANPQPRAAS
+311 CGVN
-322 SGMACETNSQPR
+322 T
-334 TSSSATACETNPQ
+334 
-347 TMTASSRV
+347 
-355 DTAITS
+355 
-361 TAGAHAAASSL
+361 
-372 DRMAQ
+372 
-377 RIAQESAIRD
+377 QESAVRD
-387 HLIQRL
+387 HLIKRL

-413 VNVCFKYVE
+413 VNVCFKYIE

-452 VLRAIGVAHE
+452 VLTAIGIAHE

-472 GPETTIADVDEV
+472 GPEMTLEDVDEV
-484 VDLMKSII
+484 VDLMKPII
-492 AQLREQSPLYQA
+492 AHLRETSPQYRNRF
-504 ISAHPS
+504 ITS
-510 T
+510 

>member
-13 PLSKDALE
+13 PLSKEALE

-28 TDYGNASTVYSY
+28 TEYGNASTVYTY
-40 GQRAKAAVERSRRTI
+40 GQRAKAAIERSRRTI
-55 AATIGA
+55 ATTIGA

-76 NWALIGACEA
+76 NWALISTCEA
-86 GREQIA
+86 GREQLS
-92 KAHRSVE
+92 K
-99 NELHGKDSMQL
+99 
-110 RSSDQTEA
+110 T
-118 LQPQASP
+118 LQPQDTAA
-125 TAVDLESQS
+125 AVDQEYRCSS
-134 ICNALM
+134 KASM
-140 KCGHIITDA
+140 KCGHIITDQ

-155 LNTCAYLEKRGFD
+155 LHTCAYLEKRGFD
-168 VTYLPVDREGHV
+168 VTYLPVDHEGHV
-180 NPDAVMAAIRPDTML
+180 DPDAVMAAIRPDTLL

-207 IEPIAEIG
+207 LEPIAEIG
-215 ARLQKHAEETGQR
+215 ARLQKHAAETGQR

-259 KLNGPKGVGFLYLRR
+259 KLSGPKGVGFLYLRR

-311 CGANPQPRAAS
+311 CGVN
-322 SGMACETNSQPR
+322 T
-334 TSSSATACETNPQ
+334 
-347 TMTASSRV
+347 
-355 DTAITS
+355 
-361 TAGAHAAASSL
+361 
-372 DRMAQ
+372 
-377 RIAQESAIRD
+377 QESAVRD
-387 HLIQRL
+387 HLIKRL

-413 VNVCFKYVE
+413 VNVCFKYIE
-422 GETLLLLLNEK
+422 GETLLLLLSEK

-452 VLRAIGVAHE
+452 VLTAIGIPHE

-472 GPETTIADVDEV
+472 GPETTLEDVDEV
-484 VDLMKSII
+484 VDLMKPII
-492 AQLREQSPLYQA
+492 AHLRETSPQYRNRF
-504 ISAHPS
+504 ITS
-510 T
+510 

>member
-1 MKDYY
+1 

-28 TDYGNASTVYSY
+28 TEYGNASTVYTY

-76 NWALIGACEA
+76 NWALISTCEA
-86 GREQIA
+86 GREQLS
-92 KAHRSVE
+92 K
-99 NELHGKDSMQL
+99 
-110 RSSDQTEA
+110 T
-118 LQPQASP
+118 LQPQA
-125 TAVDLESQS
+125 TAAAVDQKYRCSS
-134 ICNALM
+134 KASM
-140 KCGHIITDA
+140 KCGHIITDQ

-155 LNTCAYLEKRGFD
+155 LHTCAYLEKRGFD
-168 VTYLPVDREGHV
+168 VTYLPVDHEGHV
-180 NPDAVMAAIRPDTML
+180 DPDAVMAAIRPDTLL

-207 IEPIAEIG
+207 LEPIAEIG

-241 IPLDVDEL
+241 IPLNVDEL

-311 CGANPQPRAAS
+311 CGVNTQVPALTCGANPQP
-322 SGMACETNSQPR
+322 M
-334 TSSSATACETNPQ
+334 SSS
-347 TMTASSRV
+347 SST
-355 DTAITS
+355 DTAATS
-361 TAGAHAAASSL
+361 TASAHAAESSL
-372 DRMAQ
+372 APMAQ
-377 RIAQESAIRD
+377 RIAQESVVRD

-413 VNVCFKYVE
+413 VNVCFKYIE

-452 VLRAIGVAHE
+452 VLTAIGIPHE

-472 GPETTIADVDEV
+472 GPETTLEDVDEV
-484 VDLMKSII
+484 VDLMKPII
-492 AQLREQSPLYQA
+492 AHLRETSPQYRNRF
-504 ISAHPS
+504 ITS
-510 T
+510 

>member
-13 PLSKDALE
+13 PLSKEALE

-28 TDYGNASTVYSY
+28 TDYGNASTVYTY

-76 NWALIGACEA
+76 NWALIGAAEA
-86 GREQIA
+86 GRGQLHQITQTHA
-92 KAHRSVE
+92 DRALISSTMSSTVE
-99 NELHGKDSMQL
+99 T
-110 RSSDQTEA
+110 SSPQTVMSK
-118 LQPQASP
+118 SP
-125 TAVDLESQS
+125 
-134 ICNALM
+134 
-140 KCGHIITDA
+140 CGHIITDQ

-180 NPDAVMAAIRPDTML
+180 DPDAVMAAIRPDTLL

-228 ILFHTDAVQAYAH
+228 ILFHTDSVQAYAH

-311 CGANPQPRAAS
+311 CGMNPQPMT
-322 SGMACETNSQPR
+322 SGSGA
-334 TSSSATACETNPQ
+334 
-347 TMTASSRV
+347 
-355 DTAITS
+355 DTAATS
-361 TAGAHAAASSL
+361 TAAAHASESSI

-377 RIAQESAIRD
+377 RIAQESAVRD

-413 VNVCFKYVE
+413 VNVCFKYIE
-422 GETLLLLLNEK
+422 GETLLLFLNEK

-484 VDLMKSII
+484 VDLMKPII
-492 AQLREQSPLYQA
+492 AQLREQSPLY
-504 ISAHPS
+504 PS
-510 T
+510 SK

>member
-13 PLSKDALE
+13 PLSKEALE

-28 TDYGNASTVYSY
+28 TEYGNASTVYTY

-55 AATIGA
+55 AVTIGA

-76 NWALIGACEA
+76 NWALIGAAEA
-86 GREQIA
+86 GREQLHQITQTHA
-92 KAHRSVE
+92 DRALISSAMSSTVE
-99 NELHGKDSMQL
+99 T
-110 RSSDQTEA
+110 SSPQTVISKY
-118 LQPQASP
+118 P
-125 TAVDLESQS
+125 
-134 ICNALM
+134 
-140 KCGHIITDA
+140 CGHIITDQ

-155 LNTCAYLEKRGFD
+155 LHTCAYLEKRGFD
-168 VTYLPVDREGHV
+168 VTYLPVDHEGHV
-180 NPDAVMAAIRPDTML
+180 DPDAVMAAIRPDTLL

-207 IEPIAEIG
+207 LEPIAEIG
-215 ARLQKHAEETGQR
+215 ARLQKHAAETGQR

-259 KLNGPKGVGFLYLRR
+259 KLSGPKGVGFLYLRR

-311 CGANPQPRAAS
+311 CGANPQP
-322 SGMACETNSQPR
+322 M
-334 TSSSATACETNPQ
+334 
-347 TMTASSRV
+347 SSRSST
-355 DTAITS
+355 DTVATS
-361 TAGAHAAASSL
+361 TAGAHAAESSL
-372 DRMAQ
+372 VPMAQ
-377 RIAQESAIRD
+377 RIAQESAVRD
-387 HLIQRL
+387 HLIKRL

-413 VNVCFKYVE
+413 VNVCFKYIE

-452 VLRAIGVAHE
+452 VLTAIGIPHE

-484 VDLMKSII
+484 VDLMKPII
-492 AQLREQSPLYQA
+492 AHLRETSPQYRNRF
-504 ISAHPS
+504 ITS
-510 T
+510 

>member
-13 PLSKDALE
+13 PLSKAALE

-28 TDYGNASTVYSY
+28 TDYGNASTVYTY

-76 NWALIGACEA
+76 NWALIGAAEA
-86 GREQIA
+86 GREQLHQIIKTHA
-92 KAHRSVE
+92 DRALISSAMSSTVE
-99 NELHGKDSMQL
+99 T
-110 RSSDQTEA
+110 SSPQTVISK
-118 LQPQASP
+118 SP
-125 TAVDLESQS
+125 
-134 ICNALM
+134 
-140 KCGHIITDA
+140 CGHIITDT
-149 IEHHAI
+149 IEHHAV

-180 NPDAVMAAIRPDTML
+180 DPDAVMAAIRPDTLL

-281 LHGGEQER
+281 LHGGAQER

-311 CGANPQPRAAS
+311 CGENPQPMASGSGANTAVPSTARATEL
-322 SGMACETNSQPR
+322 ACS
-334 TSSSATACETNPQ
+334 TNPQ
-347 TMTASSRV
+347 PMSSSSST
-355 DTAITS
+355 DTAATS
-361 TAGAHAAASSL
+361 KAGVQAAESSI

-377 RIAQESAIRD
+377 RIAQETAVRD

-393 LDEIPY
+393 LDEIPH

-413 VNVCFKYVE
+413 VNVCFKYIE

-484 VDLMKSII
+484 VDLMKPII
-492 AQLREQSPLYQA
+492 AQLREQSPLYH
-504 ISAHPS
+504 SS
-510 T
+510 K

>member
-13 PLSKDALE
+13 PLSKEALE

-28 TDYGNASTVYSY
+28 TEYGNVSTVYTY
-40 GQRAKAAVERSRRTI
+40 GQRAKAAVEHSRRTI

-76 NWALIGACEA
+76 NWALIGAAEA
-86 GREQIA
+86 GREQLHQITQTHA
-92 KAHRSVE
+92 DRALISSAMSSTVE
-99 NELHGKDSMQL
+99 T
-110 RSSDQTEA
+110 SSPQTVISKY
-118 LQPQASP
+118 P
-125 TAVDLESQS
+125 
-134 ICNALM
+134 
-140 KCGHIITDA
+140 CGHIITDQ

-155 LNTCAYLEKRGFD
+155 LHTCAYLEKRGFD
-168 VTYLPVDREGHV
+168 VTYLPVDHEGHV
-180 NPDAVMAAIRPDTML
+180 DPDAVMAAIRPDTLL

-207 IEPIAEIG
+207 LEPIAEIG
-215 ARLQKHAEETGQR
+215 ARLQKHAAETGQR

-241 IPLDVDEL
+241 IPLNVDEL

-259 KLNGPKGVGFLYLRR
+259 KLSGPKGVGFLYLRR

-297 VAGIVGFARAAELA
+297 VAGIVGFARAA
-311 CGANPQPRAAS
+311 
-322 SGMACETNSQPR
+322 
-334 TSSSATACETNPQ
+334 
-347 TMTASSRV
+347 
-355 DTAITS
+355 
-361 TAGAHAAASSL
+361 ASSL

-377 RIAQESAIRD
+377 RIAQESAVRD
-387 HLIQRL
+387 HLIKRL

-413 VNVCFKYVE
+413 VNICFKYIE

-452 VLRAIGVAHE
+452 VLTAIGIPHE

-472 GPETTIADVDEV
+472 GPETTLEDVDEV
-484 VDLMKSII
+484 VDLMKPII
-492 AQLREQSPLYQA
+492 AHLRETSPQWRNRF
-504 ISAHPS
+504 ITS
-510 T
+510 

>member
-13 PLSKDALE
+13 PLSKEALE

-28 TDYGNASTVYSY
+28 TEYGNASTVYTY
-40 GQRAKAAVERSRRTI
+40 GQRAKAAVERCRRTI

-76 NWALIGACEA
+76 NWALISTCEA
-86 GREQIA
+86 GREQLS
-92 KAHRSVE
+92 K
-99 NELHGKDSMQL
+99 
-110 RSSDQTEA
+110 T
-118 LQPQASP
+118 LQPQDTAA
-125 TAVDLESQS
+125 AVDQKYRCSS
-134 ICNALM
+134 KASM
-140 KCGHIITDA
+140 KCGHIITDQ

-155 LNTCAYLEKRGFD
+155 LHTCAYLEKRGFD
-168 VTYLPVDREGHV
+168 VTYLPVDHEGHV
-180 NPDAVMAAIRPDTML
+180 DPDAVMAAIRPDTLL

-207 IEPIAEIG
+207 LEPIAEIG

-241 IPLDVDEL
+241 IPLNVDEL

-311 CGANPQPRAAS
+311 CCANPQP
-322 SGMACETNSQPR
+322 M
-334 TSSSATACETNPQ
+334 SSS
-347 TMTASSRV
+347 SST
-355 DTAITS
+355 DTAATS
-361 TAGAHAAASSL
+361 TAGAHAAESSL
-372 DRMAQ
+372 APMAQ
-377 RIAQESAIRD
+377 RISQESAVRD
-387 HLIQRL
+387 HLIKRL

-413 VNVCFKYVE
+413 VNVCFKYIE

-452 VLRAIGVAHE
+452 VLTAIGIPHE

-472 GPETTIADVDEV
+472 GPETTLEDVDEV
-484 VDLMKSII
+484 VDLMKPII
-492 AQLREQSPLYQA
+492 AHLRETSPQYRNRF
-504 ISAHPS
+504 ITS
-510 T
+510 

>member
-13 PLSKDALE
+13 PLSKAALE

-28 TDYGNASTVYSY
+28 TDYGNASTVYTY

-76 NWALIGACEA
+76 NWALIGAAEA
-86 GREQIA
+86 GRGQLQQITQTHA
-92 KAHRSVE
+92 DRALISSTMSSTVE
-99 NELHGKDSMQL
+99 I
-110 RSSDQTEA
+110 SSPQTVISK
-118 LQPQASP
+118 SP
-125 TAVDLESQS
+125 
-134 ICNALM
+134 
-140 KCGHIITDA
+140 CGHIITDT
-149 IEHHAI
+149 IEHHAV

-168 VTYLPVDREGHV
+168 VTYLPVDHEGYV
-180 NPDAVMAAIRPDTML
+180 NPDAVMAAIRPDTLL

-311 CGANPQPRAAS
+311 CG
-322 SGMACETNSQPR
+322 
-334 TSSSATACETNPQ
+334 
-347 TMTASSRV
+347 V
-355 DTAITS
+355 LDT
-361 TAGAHAAASSL
+361 
-372 DRMAQ
+372 
-377 RIAQESAIRD
+377 RIPSESAVRD

-413 VNVCFKYVE
+413 VNVCFKYIE

-484 VDLMKSII
+484 VDLMKPII

-510 T
+510 